1 MNGSEN
7 GFEVVQPGPLSLL
20 QDAGRLGWQHLGVS
34 PAGSLDLHAAAW
46 ANHLLGNAWGAPLL
60 EVALGGLQLRSR
72 VDSWVAVC
80 GAEVVIEVDGVPQAN
95 WSRFAVRAGQ
105 QLQLGYARS
114 GQRAYLAVAGGFH
127 GPTQLGSIAT
137 QQRDGLGGLHGDGRA
152 LQAGDW
158 LPCAAAQLP
167 GVASV
172 PWPYVPDYHARPLLR
187 VITGGDALSFSE
199 DQLQGFFAQ
208 AWQLS
213 PQSDRMGA
221 RLCGAALTVPALTPA
236 RQWSQGVSNG
246 AIQVPADGQPII
258 LLADRQTMG
267 GYPLLGWLHPLDLG
281 RLAQCPA
288 HHELRFTA
296 VSLSDAQAELRE
308 FYRFFRE

>member
-7 GFEVVQPGPLSLL
+7 GFEVVQPGPMSLL

-34 PAGSLDLHAAAW
+34 PAGPLDLHAAAW
-46 ANHLLGNAWGAPLL
+46 ANYLLGNDWGAPLL

-72 VDSWVAVC
+72 VDTWVAVC
-80 GAEVVIEVDGVPQAN
+80 GADVAVEVDGVSQAN

-127 GPTQLGSIAT
+127 GPTQLGSVAT

-158 LPCAAAQLP
+158 LRCAAAQLP

-187 VITGGDALSFSE
+187 VITGGDDGNEVLSNVVDEVVS
-199 DQLQGFFAQ
+199 QAATLGRMMPSWNLVSLATSMRCFA
-208 AWQLS
+208 AS
-213 PQSDRMGA
+213 R
-221 RLCGAALTVPALTPA
+221 V
-236 RQWSQGVSNG
+236 RQWCEADSASLKSIVSV
-246 AIQVPADGQPII
+246 ALRVP
-258 LLADRQTMG
+258 L
-267 GYPLLGWLHPLDLG
+267 PLV
-281 RLAQCPA
+281 R
-288 HHELRFTA
+288 R
-296 VSLSDAQAELRE
+296 
-308 FYRFFRE
+308 